1 MLTELT
7 YRLTINGQAFEGEL
21 KEQSEMLLA
30 QLRFWNWNAGGG
42 DQRKLFIGAFS
53 IQGDPLPVFTYSAET
68 AVTRAWSSIRETTAV
83 TIADGDLVA
92 TVNNLTGIN
101 SNVWVANTLTNQAW
115 NWSLLPNDQYIV
127 VPSNRTVV
135 ITPNTTNA
143 LNLYSLGKPGGVAD

>member
-1 MLTELT
+1 
-7 YRLTINGQAFEGEL
+7 
-21 KEQSEMLLA
+21 
-30 QLRFWNWNAGGG
+30 
-42 DQRKLFIGAFS
+42 
-53 IQGDPLPVFTYSAET
+53 
-68 AVTRAWSSIRETTAV
+68 V